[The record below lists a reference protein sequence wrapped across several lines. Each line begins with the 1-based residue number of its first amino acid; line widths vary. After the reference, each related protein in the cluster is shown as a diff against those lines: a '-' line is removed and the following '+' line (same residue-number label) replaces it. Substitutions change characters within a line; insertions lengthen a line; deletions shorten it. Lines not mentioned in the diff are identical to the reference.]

1 MGIRTLSSPQTFLI
15 KFALPAFWICV
26 GGIVPVLMCLGPP
39 GGKGPTAEPFDAK
52 IAFLGP
58 WLAGCLFVL
67 WICARLK
74 RVRVDD
80 RLIYISNYLKEIS
93 LPLSAI
99 ADVTENGLIHIFHSD
114 PITVRFRRN
123 TEFGEKITFVPVTSK
138 RSLDFDPFGWTSHL
152 VVDELRQ
159 LARRSGANPS
169 SPDLRS

>member
-1 MGIRTLSSPQTFLI
+1 
-15 KFALPAFWICV
+15 
-26 GGIVPVLMCLGPP
+26 
-39 GGKGPTAEPFDAK
+39 
-52 IAFLGP
+52 
-58 WLAGCLFVL
+58 
-67 WICARLK
+67 
-74 RVRVDD
+74 
-80 RLIYISNYLKEIS
+80 LIYISNYLKEIS